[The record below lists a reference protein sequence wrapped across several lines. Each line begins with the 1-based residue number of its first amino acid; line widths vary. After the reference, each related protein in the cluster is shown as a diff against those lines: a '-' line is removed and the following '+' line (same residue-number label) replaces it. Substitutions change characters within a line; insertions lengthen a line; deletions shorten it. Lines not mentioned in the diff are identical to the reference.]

1 MSEKYFGIERDKLSP
16 YFCLGCLIGKT
27 EEQMSNRDIRYC
39 VDCQPIVEEGY
50 AQLGQHKQY
59 LKQLY
64 NQKIEALNSEDNQT
78 YPQKE
83 KEVLLHTNS
92 KKPQLYQNLAEDRP
106 KPNVGG
112 RPKKDIPVSL
122 IHKLSNE
129 GLGIGRIE
137 KALREEGQ
145 IISAMTIQRVLSGER
160 N

>member
-1 MSEKYFGIERDKLSP
+1 MNQKYFSIERDTQFP
-16 YFCLGCLIGKT
+16 YFCLACVVGKT

-50 AQLGQHKQY
+50 AQLGQHKHY
-59 LKQLY
+59 LKQLH

-83 KEVLLHTNS
+83 KEVLLHTKRNEVHS
-92 KKPQLYQNLAEDRP
+92 YQKLPEDRP

-112 RPKKDIPVSL
+112 RPKKDVSVDL
-122 IHKLSNE
+122 IHKLSDE
-129 GLGIGRIE
+129 GLGIWKIVKE
-137 KALREEGQ
+137 LKAQGQ
-145 IISAMTIQRVLSGER
+145 VISAMTVQRVLSGQR